1 MACDGNYCGKIR
13 VKYKMYFS
21 FNSLDE
27 LSAKDLVHWVFLNF
41 CDIFWSFKKKKTQ
54 NKLKHLSKFN

>member
-1 MACDGNYCGKIR
+1 MACDGNYCGKNR

-41 CDIFWSFKKKKTQ
+41 CDIF
-54 NKLKHLSKFN
+54 